1 MPACTLLGPLRLVS
15 SRLAGGTPAPRL
27 RVLYAGLSP
36 LLATLRA
43 AATSARSFLTTPH
56 SNLAMRYLAPRRRRM
71 QSSRALRTRS
81 SARAAGLATHLVYA
95 TRARVALATRVPR
108 SRSSSNHAS
117 TVPPS
122 QCGTDASLPSQQC
135 GPCVPAPPQR
145 RPRAPPAL
153 VRIASKMSRIHPLW
167 FHFPCLATP

>member
-36 LLATLRA
+36 LFATLSA

-56 SNLAMRYLAPRRRRM
+56 SRRAMRYLAPLRRRAR
-71 QSSRALRTRS
+71 SSRALRTCS
-81 SARAAGLATHLVYA
+81 SARAAGLATHLAYA
-95 TRARVALATRVPR
+95 TRARVALATRVPK

-122 QCGTDASLPSQQC
+122 QQCGTDAPP
-135 GPCVPAPPQR
+135 PCAPAPPQR

-153 VRIASKMSRIHPLW
+153 VRIASKMRRIHPLW